1 MAGGTACAA
10 GLLLKFGSGVMESEV
25 LTLLNNIQVDGTPI
39 GTLADANVYLMIVG
53 GVFVMVIGVLGLC
66 GAWNS
71 IKECL
76 WAVSTINKSVA
87 IKGCTAYC
95 LNFSEFQK
103 NQLLLQIFPKI
114 DKRMKFPKVMFS
126 VNVVVSFV

>member
-1 MAGGTACAA
+1 MTENCP
-10 GLLLKFGSGVMESEV
+10 KSPSSESMSDSVKMHSGSLDLHAKISV
-25 LTLLNNIQVDGTPI
+25 L
-39 GTLADANVYLMIVG
+39 
-53 GVFVMVIGVLGLC
+53 C
-66 GAWNS
+66 
-71 IKECL
+71 K
-76 WAVSTINKSVA
+76 
-87 IKGCTAYC
+87 KGCTAYC

>member
-87 IKGCTAYC
+87 IRHVYRFHFGESTFILGTFGFFFIY
-95 LNFSEFQK
+95 LVGTMQ
-103 NQLLLQIFPKI
+103 
-114 DKRMKFPKVMFS
+114 
-126 VNVVVSFV
+126 VS

>member
-1 MAGGTACAA
+1 MQK
-10 GLLLKFGSGVMESEV
+10 LGS
-25 LTLLNNIQVDGTPI
+25 LFLN
-39 GTLADANVYLMIVG
+39 AYL
-53 GVFVMVIGVLGLC
+53 
-66 GAWNS
+66 
-71 IKECL
+71 
-76 WAVSTINKSVA
+76 
-87 IKGCTAYC
+87 KGCTAYC